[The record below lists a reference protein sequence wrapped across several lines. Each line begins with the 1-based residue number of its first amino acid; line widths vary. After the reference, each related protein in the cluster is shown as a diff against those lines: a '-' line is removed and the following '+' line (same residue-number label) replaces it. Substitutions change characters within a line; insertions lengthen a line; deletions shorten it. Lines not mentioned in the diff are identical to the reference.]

1 MPDVGGDRH
10 IFPPVLRRLRHLGV
24 RCSGAFR
31 SGKHRNKSMS
41 ALRYGI
47 DRHWCDSS
55 GIYVEG
61 WIQHESAPINLL
73 TIAAGNHQC
82 KIRSFLPHPGVL
94 TQLGRAPSHGASA
107 FRAYVPWRAS
117 DPLLFEVTAGGQ
129 TVRFPVEFP
138 AGPIATEPWS
148 HAEPAPPQQGIFGAQ
163 ELSVAFQTLIDEVNA
178 RGLAVCEV
186 GSRNVSPGATSK
198 RSLFPGASK
207 YIGTDVHM
215 ADNVDIAGDAHY
227 LHELI
232 GTASVG
238 AVFSI
243 AVLEHLSFPWMF
255 AAAVNR
261 ALRPGGLTFHLTH
274 QTWPIHEE
282 PNDFWRFSD
291 NAMRV
296 LFGPA
301 TGFEI
306 VSAAMHNRTYV
317 YPEERRETFAALPLA
332 IAYSHVFV
340 LARKVRDIDPA
351 EVRWPV
357 AQKAAG
363 ELASRYP
370 PPSSPNSSQ
379 RIQ

>member
-1 MPDVGGDRH
+1 MDRP
-10 IFPPVLRRLRHLGV
+10 FV
-24 RCSGAFR
+24 
-31 SGKHRNKSMS
+31 
-41 ALRYGI
+41 
-47 DRHWCDSS
+47 
-55 GIYVEG
+55 
-61 WIQHESAPINLL
+61 
-73 TIAAGNHQC
+73 
-82 KIRSFLPHPGVL
+82 
-94 TQLGRAPSHGASA
+94 
-107 FRAYVPWRAS
+107 
-117 DPLLFEVTAGGQ
+117 
-129 TVRFPVEFP
+129 FPVEFP
-138 AGPIATEPWS
+138 AGPIASEPWS

-178 RGLAVCEV
+178 RGPCGLR
-186 GSRNVSPGATSK
+186 SRLPEREPRRDEQEIS
-198 RSLFPGASK
+198 FPRASK

-227 LHELI
+227 LARTYWHKPAGRGFLDRRDWNTCHFRGCLPRQSIEPF
-232 GTASVG
+232 GT
-238 AVFSI
+238 
-243 AVLEHLSFPWMF
+243 
-255 AAAVNR
+255 
-261 ALRPGGLTFHLTH
+261 GGLTFHLTH

-357 AQKAAG
+357 AQKAAERTG
-363 ELASRYP
+363 QPVPSAVLAEFSHSVFSEAASGHRPHFP
-370 PPSSPNSSQ
+370 PPRPELVCRASSDPQVLLLPPVSIPVNHCVYSARAAKLTHYKSG
-379 RIQ
+379 RDDSTAVLGSIQIFLLTDRGKKEAIRGHLRNASIHEARRDHGW